1 MAADDKNQFCVGE
14 IWCNCIEDADELC
27 ANDKYFCFCVVDD
40 VFHFGWS
47 KTPVDIN
54 AHCIDECCTKADL
67 KVGDAVH
74 VKKCDTIFG
83 LYSGC
88 SETIGDA
95 LGVFVHFSPRE
106 LTGAFNKAGV
116 LRTSRTVGT
125 DNVSN

>member
-1 MAADDKNQFCVGE
+1 MGE
-14 IWCNCIEDADELC
+14 IWCNRVEDSNELLC
-27 ANDKYFCFCVVDD
+27 DNKDFGFRVVDD
-40 VFHFGWS
+40 VFHFGGC
-47 KTPVDIN
+47 KTPVHVN
-54 AHCIDECCTKADL
+54 AHCVDECGTEAHF
-67 KVGDAVH
+67 KVGNAVH

-95 LGVFVHFSPRE
+95 LGVFVHLGPSE
-106 LTGAFNKAGV
+106 LASAFNKTGV